1 MLGSVCRKCKNY
13 SKVARINQRQDF
25 RSFCTCCSTAFRSWL
40 NRIGAK
46 SHERSIRSQKGHGFS
61 GRLEWCDTHRNFLL
75 AFKGTQLSHLCTKP
89 LIALLGYT
97 SPGPPSIA
105 LAFLSL
111 A

>member
-1 MLGSVCRKCKNY
+1 
-13 SKVARINQRQDF
+13 VARINQRQD
-25 RSFCTCCSTAFRSWL
+25 SAVSALAAALLSDPGSTALEPKAMSGVFAAR
-40 NRIGAK
+40 
-46 SHERSIRSQKGHGFS
+46 KGHGFS

-97 SPGPPSIA
+97 SPGPTMIT